1 MEKEDYKMVNE
12 IIEDYINYLYRYNY
26 VFLENASFF
35 HELTNNY
42 EDFIVKSE
50 PFKYKKMNATDSF
63 KLVRQFYDYYY
74 KEEKEELENLFNSGV
89 FDIYY
94 VDELIKEKIYLEPFE
109 YTFSQ
114 GTINNN
120 FYIRLPL
127 FGNIRDVHL
136 IIHEVR
142 HQLNQPKEGRN
153 IENDTLTET
162 LSMFDEILAY
172 DYFKELLDDEVKI
185 NLKKRYFDNFS
196 SIIPEVNFV
205 TKLLIIKT
213 KLGEISLEHY
223 NMLFDEITEEELE
236 DKLNKYLNV
245 DSYKKIKTDFK
256 NWYVLGLFLISFMHQ
271 EYLKNPNYLEQVK
284 ELNKRVKNNEDVLS
298 CLKVVNID
306 LSKQGIIEELRQSYK
321 KEIEDIKDKKH
332 VL

>member
-1 MEKEDYKMVNE
+1 MEKEDYKIVNE
-12 IIEDYINYLYRYNY
+12 IIEDYINYLYRSNY
-26 VFLENASFF
+26 IFLDNASFF

-50 PFKYKKMNATDSF
+50 PFKFKKINATDSF
-63 KLVRQFYDYYY
+63 KLVRQFYDIYY

-114 GTINNN
+114 GTRNNK

-127 FGNIRDVHL
+127 NGDIRDVHL

-142 HQLNQPKEGRN
+142 HQLNQPQQGRN
-153 IENDTLTET
+153 IENNTLTEA
-162 LSMFDEILAY
+162 LSMFDEFLAY
-172 DYFKELLDDEVKI
+172 EHFKKLLDEETKI

-196 SIIPEVNFV
+196 FIIPEVNFI
-205 TKLLIIKT
+205 TKLIIIKT
-213 KLGEISLEHY
+213 ELGEITLEHY
-223 NMLFDEITEEELE
+223 NMLFDKITEEELV

-245 DSYKKIKTDFK
+245 DSYKQIKTDFK
-256 NWYVLGLFLISFMHQ
+256 NWYVLGLFLISYMHQ
-271 EYLKNPNYLEQVK
+271 EYLKNPNYLEKVK
-284 ELNKRVKNNEDVLS
+284 ELNKHVKNNEDVLN
-298 CLKVVNID
+298 CLKSVDID
-306 LSKQGIIEELRQSYK
+306 LSKQGIIEELRKSYK
-321 KEIEDIKDKKH
+321 EEIEDIKDKKH